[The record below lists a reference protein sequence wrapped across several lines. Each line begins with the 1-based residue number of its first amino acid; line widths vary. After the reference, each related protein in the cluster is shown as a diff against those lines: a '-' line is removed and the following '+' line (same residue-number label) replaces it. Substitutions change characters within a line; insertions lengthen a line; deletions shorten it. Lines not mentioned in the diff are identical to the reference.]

1 MEFGDKTKRPQGV
14 SIPPVGPRKAAAG
27 SQEYLGLAKPSS
39 TLSNSDICEPVKS
52 GPSPVSGP
60 VDGTKRTEANVG
72 KTSALTTTSEVA
84 DASLVSEE
92 SDFMSETSVASASNS
107 ATHFVRRKR
116 ARETSA
122 CGEDLSDD
130 LSSED
135 ISLTLRK
142 APARKGK
149 RGRGRPPTTG
159 EYIRPIMTKA
169 QSRRQERLALQLE
182 AEKEIAEM
190 EPREVRTISHT
201 YAATTSAA
209 DVAPLEE
216 SGDEPTHSVTER
228 IARTL
233 DIVLL
238 VAEKSSNL
246 KGTFVKALKNAVNH
260 LREDAKTLAER
271 TLSEETVCLQQANSR
286 LERELKAQSERIG
299 ELEAH
304 IHSMQQRS
312 LPATPPA
319 PTNPAMTALAPHD
332 IEELENRLMGR
343 MVARLNA
350 RLEGLEPRLNPEPR
364 LRPSLQHERRAEA
377 FSHHTVQEST
387 PSAPGVSKG
396 GKNQKKSAAE
406 KPTAKEPRALPPPPL
421 NTEEVWSTV
430 VKRGQRR
437 KQRIA
442 GQLLASTTT
451 PKQQP
456 PPLPKKKVP
465 PLQPKLR
472 APKTAAVVITLQPGA
487 EEKGHTYGQI
497 LAVARAKINLS
508 ELGIEGVRFRRALT
522 GAAVLLLAGSNREG
536 CALDLAKALKLV
548 IDPAIARVSIP
559 SKTAELLISGL
570 DQVLSMDFLPF
581 SLGCEYTLT
590 LLKYFK

>member
-39 TLSNSDICEPVKS
+39 TLSTSDICEPVKS
-52 GPSPVSGP
+52 GLSPVSGP

-84 DASLVSEE
+84 DASLVSGE

-116 ARETSA
+116 VRETSA

-190 EPREVRTISHT
+190 EPREVRTISRT
-201 YAATTSAA
+201 SAATTSAA
-209 DVAPLEE
+209 NIAPLEE

-319 PTNPAMTALAPHD
+319 PTNP
-332 IEELENRLMGR
+332 
-343 MVARLNA
+343 V
-350 RLEGLEPRLNPEPR
+350 
-364 LRPSLQHERRAEA
+364 Q
-377 FSHHTVQEST
+377 FTVQEST
-387 PSAPGVSKG
+387 PSAPVVSKG

-421 NTEEVWSTV
+421 NTEEAWSTV
-430 VKRGQRR
+430 VKRGQCR
-437 KQRIA
+437 KERIA

-536 CALDLAKALKLV
+536 CAHDLAKALKLV

-570 DQVLSMDFLPF
+570 DQSSNFNANNCLRRYDYNQFR
-581 SLGCEYTLT
+581 
-590 LLKYFK
+590 KR

>member
-1 MEFGDKTKRPQGV
+1 MEYGDKTKRPQRV
-14 SIPPVGPRKAAAG
+14 SIPPVGPRKAAEG

-39 TLSNSDICEPVKS
+39 TLSTSDICEPVKS

-84 DASLVSEE
+84 DASLVSRE
-92 SDFMSETSVASASNS
+92 SDFMSETSAVNASNKDV
-107 ATHFVRRKR
+107 AL
-116 ARETSA
+116 A
-122 CGEDLSDD
+122 
-130 LSSED
+130 
-135 ISLTLRK
+135 LRK

-159 EYIRPIMTKA
+159 EYMTNA

-190 EPREVRTISHT
+190 EPGEVRTISRT
-201 YAATTSAA
+201 STATTSAA

-238 VAEKSSNL
+238 
-246 KGTFVKALKNAVNH
+246 
-260 LREDAKTLAER
+260 DAKTLVER
-271 TLSEETVCLQQANSR
+271 TLSEETVCLQRANSR

-299 ELEAH
+299 ELEVD

-319 PTNPAMTALAPHD
+319 PTNPVMTTLAPHE

-343 MVARLNA
+343 MVARLNV
-350 RLEGLEPRLNPEPR
+350 RLEGLEPRLNSELR
-364 LRPSLQHERRAEA
+364 LRPSLQHERRAEVIA
-377 FSHHTVQEST
+377 SSHLTVQEST
-387 PSAPGVSKG
+387 PSAPVVSKG
-396 GKNQKKSAAE
+396 GNKQK

-421 NTEEVWSTV
+421 NTEE
-430 VKRGQRR
+430 
-437 KQRIA
+437 
-442 GQLLASTTT
+442 
-451 PKQQP
+451 QQP
-456 PPLPKKKVP
+456 PPLPKKKVT

-472 APKTAAVVITLQPGA
+472 APKTAAVIITLQPGA

-497 LAVARAKINLS
+497 LPVARAKINLS

-536 CALDLAKALKLV
+536 
-548 IDPAIARVSIP
+548 
-559 SKTAELLISGL
+559 
-570 DQVLSMDFLPF
+570 
-581 SLGCEYTLT
+581 
-590 LLKYFK
+590 

>member
-84 DASLVSEE
+84 DASLVSGE

-135 ISLTLRK
+135 ISLALRK

-190 EPREVRTISHT
+190 EPREVRTISRT

-246 KGTFVKALKNAVNH
+246 KGTFVKALKNA
-260 LREDAKTLAER
+260 
-271 TLSEETVCLQQANSR
+271 ANSR
-286 LERELKAQSERIG
+286 LEKELKAQSERIG

-364 LRPSLQHERRAEA
+364 LRPSLQHERRAEVIA
-377 FSHHTVQEST
+377 SSHLTVQEST
-387 PSAPGVSKG
+387 PSAPVVSKG

-570 DQVLSMDFLPF
+570 DQSVRP
-581 SLGCEYTLT
+581 E
-590 LLKYFK
+590 

>member
-14 SIPPVGPRKAAAG
+14 SIPPVGSRKAAAG

-39 TLSNSDICEPVKS
+39 TLSTSDICEPVKS

-84 DASLVSEE
+84 DASLVSGE

-116 ARETSA
+116 VRETSA

-190 EPREVRTISHT
+190 EPREVRTILRTS
-201 YAATTSAA
+201 AATTSAA
-209 DVAPLEE
+209 NIAPLEE

-319 PTNPAMTALAPHD
+319 PTNPVMTALAPHD
-332 IEELENRLMGR
+332 IEELEN
-343 MVARLNA
+343 
-350 RLEGLEPRLNPEPR
+350 RLNPEPR
-364 LRPSLQHERRAEA
+364 LRPSLQHERRAEVIA
-377 FSHHTVQEST
+377 SSHLTVQEST
-387 PSAPGVSKG
+387 PSAPVVSKG

-508 ELGIEGVRFRRALT
+508 ELGIEGGPVSQGPDRGGRFT
-522 GAAVLLLAGSNREG
+522 PGW
-536 CALDLAKALKLV
+536 
-548 IDPAIARVSIP
+548 
-559 SKTAELLISGL
+559 
-570 DQVLSMDFLPF
+570 
-581 SLGCEYTLT
+581 
-590 LLKYFK
+590 